1 MIKEIM
7 KQTIRQFVEKN
18 ESDCLNSNEEELYN
32 LCLDVVQ
39 APPKVWQEVSSTLKS
54 FTHFPMKPKG
64 MWSLLSSLARKSQ
77 FHQHLP

>member
-7 KQTIRQFVEKN
+7 KQTISQFVEKT
-18 ESDCLNSNEEELYN
+18 ESDCINSNEEELYN

-39 APPKVWQEVSSTLKS
+39 APPRVRQEVSSTLTS

-64 MWSLLSSLARKSQ
+64 M
-77 FHQHLP
+77 